1 MRKPIILAL
10 ISGAAFGLAG
20 IGLKSS
26 AQEWQYWDRQDRN
39 DHYGPRYSER
49 PNRDYYYDGPRA
61 SERSN
66 RDSDY
71 ERRREYF
78 GNYGP
83 YYRMERPSNNRR
95 RVSRPYPSTYAYPF
109 SYAYP
114 VYVYPPLYA
123 YPPYYPYAY
132 PYAPYYYGIPA
143 IGL

>member
-1 MRKPIILAL
+1 MLKHIVLAL
-10 ISGAAFGLAG
+10 ISGAAFGIAG
-20 IGLKSS
+20 IGLKCS
-26 AQEWQYWDRQDRN
+26 AQEWRYWDRQDRN
-39 DHYGPRYSER
+39 DYYGPRYSER
-49 PNRDYYYDGPRA
+49 TNRDYYYDGPRA

-66 RDSDY
+66 RDY
-71 ERRREYF
+71 GPREYY

-95 RVSRPYPSTYAYPF
+95 RVSRPYPTYAYPF

-123 YPPYYPYAY
+123 YPSYYPYVY

-143 IGL
+143 VEL